1 MKRYEKIIKKTS
13 TVCCC
18 WWWQLVVV
26 GWLLLFFLIL
36 IKNLKELNPFLRVTS
51 SDIFLGRISK
61 ANYQT
66 SVFQYFFYPEYN
78 ELTTLLLHAFC
89 AKRAVIQFCSH
100 CITQLLTLIEEMSAV
115 IDSLTHSHKKK
126 AINSLVNNGQ
136 S

>member
-1 MKRYEKIIKKTS
+1 M
-13 TVCCC
+13 
-18 WWWQLVVV
+18 V
-26 GWLLLFFLIL
+26 GWLLCFFLIL
-36 IKNLKELNPFLRVTS
+36 IKNLKELDPVLRVTS

-115 IDSLTHSHKKK
+115 IASLTHSHKEKTM
-126 AINSLVNNGQ
+126 NSLVNNGQ